1 MALVAAQIKAG
12 VILLVTAYVAVG
24 IYIISL
30 FPPPPYPLPP
40 FSSSLWF
47 LWTLSTMFTCRHHW
61 SCSGSWCRSA
71 MEARGPAPGARMARM
86 ITWFPRGLRT
96 TCNQSSVGIHG
107 YSPAALWSFRSARS
121 HFQYYSSE
129 LLSWDAGCVGV
140 GGGGCRGG
148 GGSDNSA

>member
-1 MALVAAQIKAG
+1 MFTYL
-12 VILLVTAYVAVG
+12 
-24 IYIISL
+24 
-30 FPPPPYPLPP
+30 PPPYPLPP

-86 ITWFPRGLRT
+86 IVWFPPVLRT

-107 YSPAALWSFRSARS
+107 YSPAALWSFRGARS

-129 LLSWDAGCVGV
+129 LLSLDAGVGV
-140 GGGGCRGG
+140 GGCGGWRGG
-148 GGSDNSA
+148 QTTQSIFYGLDYFTGRVCLAATVCIFIFFIF